1 MTVEIIRLDCADKRT
16 WATSSISTISFD
28 PAIHELLKKEVKRE
42 VVAASNE
49 MVEIEDVAHVLLSA
63 QSNRII
69 STVIFGNR
77 DFRDMVSYIAE
88 DLSDIQPLLG
98 ENIRILK
105 AEPTLQSFGAI
116 VVQVRM
122 AREVAKKVAKWWA
135 KQQQKVDAEKTNQ
148 NKRAVDLQSTTKPKS
163 ILKKRDER
171 GNIITDNELASAAKE
186 KFAARLN
193 RFKNL

>member
-1 MTVEIIRLDCADKRT
+1 
-16 WATSSISTISFD
+16 
-28 PAIHELLKKEVKRE
+28 
-42 VVAASNE
+42 
-49 MVEIEDVAHVLLSA
+49 
-63 QSNRII
+63 
-69 STVIFGNR
+69 
-77 DFRDMVSYIAE
+77 MVSYIAE